1 MLSTK
6 CKCEKDF
13 KYQVLKQEN
22 ERLKK
27 QVEELTNQILIN
39 EVVKKKVLLLMD
51 LK

>member
-1 MLSTK
+1 MLNTK

-27 QVEELTNQILIN
+27 QLEELTNEILIH
-39 EVVKKKVLLLMD
+39 EVIKKKVMD
-51 LK
+51 LMNIK

>member
-1 MLSTK
+1 MQSTK

-27 QVEELTNQILIN
+27 QLEELTNEILIY
-39 EVVKKKVLLLMD
+39 EVIKKKVKILMD

>member
-1 MLSTK
+1 MESTK

-27 QVEELTNQILIN
+27 QVEELTNQILIY
-39 EVVKKKVLLLMD
+39 EVIKKKVIFLLD
-51 LK
+51 FK